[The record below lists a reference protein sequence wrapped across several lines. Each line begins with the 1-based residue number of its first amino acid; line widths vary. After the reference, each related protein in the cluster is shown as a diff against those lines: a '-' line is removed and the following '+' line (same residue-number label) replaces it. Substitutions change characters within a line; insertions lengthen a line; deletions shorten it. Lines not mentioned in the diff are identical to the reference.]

1 MKLIIRTKNKKIYAI
16 YIVIIKENKKVK
28 NMDNKYTDESDMEN
42 DNLENKSDAKGKVI
56 NKKTIKEKTILYI
69 INMVIT
75 VMKKTEINTK
85 KRFKFVKLVVITQK
99 WKMEACSLL
108 PLPLT
113 KVKSKKKL
121 IKKLKKN

>member
-56 NKKTIKEKTILYI
+56 NKKSIKEKTTLYI

-75 VMKKTEINTK
+75 VMKKTEINT
-85 KRFKFVKLVVITQK
+85 
-99 WKMEACSLL
+99 
-108 PLPLT
+108 
-113 KVKSKKKL
+113 
-121 IKKLKKN
+121 

>member
-1 MKLIIRTKNKKIYAI
+1 
-16 YIVIIKENKKVK
+16 
-28 NMDNKYTDESDMEN
+28 MDNKYTDESDMEN

-99 WKMEACSLL
+99 
-108 PLPLT
+108 
-113 KVKSKKKL
+113 
-121 IKKLKKN
+121 